1 MERSEIEIN
10 EVATKPSCALSRTRQ
25 ERESPDG
32 HGNQWWFLRLNNT
45 MPALHTFALPVQT
58 PFDWQSL
65 LAFLRVRAT
74 PGVETVT
81 DSDYSRTIADGSE
94 PQTLSVCFDQTIAAL
109 KVSYSGKADTR
120 RVIDEH
126 ICQLFKTD
134 LSTSPIEASL
144 GRDPWLARF
153 VRQQPGLRVPGGWS
167 AFEVAA
173 RAILGQ
179 QVSVPAATTLMG
191 RLVRSAGTRLTETTW
206 LFPDPKQVLE
216 ADLSKLGV
224 PRSRFETLKSLAGFF
239 AELGDHCVQQPDVR
253 ARLLTIQGIGPWTAG
268 YILMRTGTG
277 HDHWPEGDLV
287 LRKALS
293 KNKVLIAPARM
304 EQAFRRWSPYRAY
317 ATIHIWRGYVSRTN

>member
-1 MERSEIEIN
+1 MR
-10 EVATKPSCALSRTRQ
+10 ALRTF
-25 ERESPDG
+25 S
-32 HGNQWWFLRLNNT
+32 
-45 MPALHTFALPVQT
+45 LPVQK

-81 DSDYSRTIADGSE
+81 DSDYSRTVADGSA
-94 PQTLSVCFDQTIAAL
+94 PQTLSVRFDQTAATL
-109 KVSYSGKADTR
+109 KVSYSGKADMR
-120 RVIDEH
+120 REIDQQ
-126 ICQLFKTD
+126 IRQLFRTD
-134 LSTSPIEASL
+134 LSTLPIEASL

-179 QVSVPAATTLMG
+179 QISVPAATTLMG
-191 RLVRSAGTRLTETTW
+191 RLVRSAGTRLTETAW
-206 LFPDPKQVLE
+206 LFPTPKQVLE
-216 ADLSKLGV
+216 ADLSNLGV
-224 PRSRFETLKSLAGFF
+224 PRSRLQTLKSLAAFF

-293 KNKVLIAPARM
+293 KNKILMAPARM